1 MRPVIIIFGAAV
13 RSDGQPSGALQ
24 GRIEAALETGRRLA
38 HPVYMPTGGQGRYG
52 RPEADVMA
60 DVLIENGVAP
70 EAIERERT
78 ATNTMRSALACARLL
93 SGSRAPAYVAT
104 SAYHMPRCL
113 LLLRLAGV
121 RARSGCVPPE
131 SASRSWRKRWL
142 WRLREVPAI
151 PVDAALILRL
161 RWMSR
166 RSM

>member
-13 RSDGQPSGALQ
+13 RPDGQPSGALR
-24 GRIEAALETGRRLA
+24 GRIEAALETGRGLVD
-38 HPVYMPTGGQGRYG
+38 PLYMPTGGQGRFG

-60 DVLIENGVAP
+60 DVLIDNGVAP

-78 ATNTMRSALACARLL
+78 ATNTMRSALACAQLL
-93 SGSRAPAYVAT
+93 GGSRAPTYVAT

-121 RARSGCVPPE
+121 RARSGCVPPGP
-131 SASRSWRKRWL
+131 ASRSWRKRWL

-151 PVDAALILRL
+151 PVDAALMLGLQWRL
-161 RWMSR
+161 R